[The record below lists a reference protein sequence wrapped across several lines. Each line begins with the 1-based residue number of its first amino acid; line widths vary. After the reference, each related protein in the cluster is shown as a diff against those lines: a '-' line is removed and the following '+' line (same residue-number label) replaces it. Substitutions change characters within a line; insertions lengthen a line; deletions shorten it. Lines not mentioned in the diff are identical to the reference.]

1 MRRVTVE
8 IRIDHCIPK
17 RCIHEEGEQEK
28 EAWHTIFSPHSDDVE
43 VLEIVRTFKCDSGGF
58 AFTCKMMIRDE
69 NLRPEDLSGNG
80 VLSNVETLH
89 QEEDASWMVYLA
101 GKLPDPGD
109 FPELGNWNP
118 VVEGTP
124 EFVGV
129 DRVRA
134 TLLLN
139 EDEVDQ
145 FRELSRKYPEELPLR
160 ILTVSSLR
168 PGADSDLARLTRKQR
183 KALLLAYALGY
194 YDVPRKISSYDLARR
209 LNVNNSTLVEHL
221 RKAQRRLLS
230 GILSG

>member
-1 MRRVTVE
+1 ME

-17 RCIHEEGEQEK
+17 RCIHEEGEQER
-28 EAWHTIFSPHSDDVE
+28 EAWRTIFSPHSDDVE
-43 VLEIVRTFKCDSGGF
+43 VLEIVRTFKCDGEGF

-101 GKLPDPGD
+101 GKFPDPGD

-118 VVEGTP
+118 VVTGTP
-124 EFVGV
+124 EFVDI
-129 DRVRA
+129 DRVKV
-134 TLLLN
+134 TLLMN
-139 EDEVDQ
+139 EDEVGR
-145 FRELSRKYPEELPLR
+145 FRQLSQKYPEELPLR
-160 ILTVSSLR
+160 ILTVSSLG
-168 PGADSDLARLTRKQR
+168 PGADSDLARLSGKQR

>member
-17 RCIHEEGEQEK
+17 RCIHEEGEQEQV
-28 EAWHTIFSPHSDDVE
+28 WHTILGPHSDDVE
-43 VLEIVRTFKCDSGGF
+43 VLEIVRTFKCDGEGF

-89 QEEDASWMVYLA
+89 REEDASWMVYLA
-101 GKLPDPGD
+101 GKFPDPGD

-118 VVEGTP
+118 VVAGTP
-124 EFVGV
+124 EFVDV
-129 DRVRA
+129 DRVKV
-134 TLLLN
+134 TLLMN
-139 EDEVDQ
+139 EDEVGR
-145 FRELSRKYPEELPLR
+145 FRQLSQKYPEELPLR

-168 PGADSDLARLTRKQR
+168 PGADSDLARLTGKQR
-183 KALLLAYALGY
+183 KAQLLAYALGY
-194 YDVPRKISSYDLARR
+194 YDVPRKIYSYDIARR
-209 LNVNNSTLVEHL
+209 LNVKNSTLVEHL